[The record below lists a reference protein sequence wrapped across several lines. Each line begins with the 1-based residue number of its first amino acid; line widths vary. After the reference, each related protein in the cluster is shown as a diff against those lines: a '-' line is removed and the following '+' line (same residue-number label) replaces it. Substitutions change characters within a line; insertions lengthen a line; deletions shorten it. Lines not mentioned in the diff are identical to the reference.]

1 MPGPDALPDGPDADI
16 LEQHREVVPDEGGE
30 IDSASVSRDPEAPE
44 ADVLEQAQSVPLPP
58 DDELS

>member
-1 MPGPDALPDGPDADI
+1 VPGPDALPDGPDADI
-16 LEQHREVVPDEGGE
+16 LDQHRDVDPDDGGS
-30 IDSASVSRDPEAPE
+30 IDPATVSRDPEAPE